1 MTFARE
7 WKQYNF
13 PNLDANLQ
21 LAEELRIY
29 MILLT
34 KEMTNLIRQILS
46 KSD

>member
-7 WKQYNF
+7 WKHCNL